1 MRQTFVF
8 ASAIALIVVLSVSIV
23 ASIHVLQSAS
33 DPPFYVGVE
42 FAYSGNL
49 SDLKGLV
56 DQVKNYTNLFVIGSL
71 DITANETVLNQACDY
86 VVGSGLHLIVL
97 FTESTKYNYSIFD
110 WLTNAPQRYGD
121 KFLGLY
127 RFDEPGGNQLD
138 NGPSMSVTNAT
149 DYTDAANQFTDNVGV
164 VVKYYLNYSHNVFTS
179 DYGLHWF
186 DYSTGYSAVF
196 GEFGW
201 NNSRPLQIALCR
213 GAAAAHNKDWG
224 TIITWEYDSAPYLE
238 SGAQMYQDMVLAYQN
253 GAKYVLA
260 FDYPQIGEYGILTE
274 EHFAALKNFWT
285 YVQSHPNDYGSIK
298 ADAAYVLPT
307 DYGFGF
313 RSPADVIWGLWNSDS
328 LSQKVW
334 DDTSLLLAQYNTHL
348 DIVYNDPNYANA
360 IQSSYQELYYWNQT
374 LQ

>member
-1 MRQTFVF
+1 
-8 ASAIALIVVLSVSIV
+8 
-23 ASIHVLQSAS
+23 
-33 DPPFYVGVE
+33 
-42 FAYSGNL
+42 
-49 SDLKGLV
+49 
-56 DQVKNYTNLFVIGSL
+56 
-71 DITANETVLNQACDY
+71 
-86 VVGSGLHLIVL
+86 
-97 FTESTKYNYSIFD
+97 
-110 WLTNAPQRYGD
+110 
-121 KFLGLY
+121 
-127 RFDEPGGNQLD
+127 
-138 NGPSMSVTNAT
+138 
-149 DYTDAANQFTDNVGV
+149 
-164 VVKYYLNYSHNVFTS
+164 
-179 DYGLHWF
+179 
-186 DYSTGYSAVF
+186 
-196 GEFGW
+196 
-201 NNSRPLQIALCR
+201 
-213 GAAAAHNKDWG
+213 
-224 TIITWEYDSAPYLE
+224 
-238 SGAQMYQDMVLAYQN
+238 MVLAYQN